1 MQLSKGG
8 HGMAFDAC
16 MMRAVLSEFTAE
28 FPSAKIEK
36 VYQPQND
43 EIDLLIHC
51 GKQSR
56 RLVFNVGPNA
66 PRLQISDVQ
75 KENPKVAPM
84 FCMLLRK
91 YLVGAKIVSVCQP
104 NFDRIADFTL
114 SCYDEMGFPTE
125 KRIIC
130 EIMGKYANL
139 ILTDK
144 DYKVLSALKII
155 DFSQSTVRQVLPG
168 LKYQVPAMQVKCSPL
183 VIDRELFFEKAA
195 AFPRE
200 RTVEKF
206 ITQTYSGIAT
216 QIAHELCFRAT
227 GNIDTPLCNS
237 DPERLY
243 SVFSDWQELL
253 IGEKYTP
260 TVVFSEDG
268 LPMDYSYMDITYL
281 GCELRKKHFDRLSD
295 MLDCYF
301 EEKDRLEHIHQRSR
315 DITNLVNSAI
325 QRTEKKL
332 NIQREALSESRM
344 GDEYKKYGDLITA
357 SIYKLKRG
365 EERFSCIDYSDESM
379 PEIEIE
385 LDKRLSPS
393 QNAQKYYK
401 LYTKAKTRRTILTE
415 QIKIWESELS
425 YLMGVR
431 DFLSLAESE
440 SDILEIREELYRAGY
455 AAKMRGYTPDKKQ
468 KISPYKFKTSG
479 GFVVVVGRNNTQN
492 DNITLHIA
500 DKNDIWFHTKGFP
513 GSHAVLLCEGKE
525 PGDSDYTEAASL
537 AALYSK
543 ATGDNIAV
551 DYTRV
556 KNIKKPQGSKPGF
569 VIYKT
574 NYTAYVS
581 AMDKDR
587 AREMRIK

>member
-1 MQLSKGG
+1 
-8 HGMAFDAC
+8 MAFDAC
-16 MMRAVLSEFTAE
+16 MMRGVLSEFASE
-28 FPSAKIEK
+28 FPTAKIER
-36 VYQPQND
+36 VHQPQND

-66 PRLQISDVQ
+66 PRLQLSDIQ

-139 ILTDK
+139 IITDK
-144 DYKVLSALKII
+144 DYKVISALKII

-168 LKYQVPAMQVKCSPL
+168 LKYQVPAMQEKCSPL
-183 VIDRELFFEKAA
+183 VIDRELFFERLS
-195 AFPRE
+195 AFSSE
-200 RTVEKF
+200 RSVEKF

-227 GNIDTPLCNS
+227 GNIDTPLCNADS
-237 DPERLY
+237 TRLY
-243 SVFSDWQELL
+243 GVFSEWQQLL
-253 IGEKYTP
+253 IDEKYRP
-260 TVVFSEDG
+260 TVVFSDDG
-268 LPMDYSYMDITYL
+268 LPRDYSYMDITYL
-281 GCELRKKHFDRLSD
+281 GEGIAKKRFDRLSD

-332 NIQREALSESRM
+332 NIQREALADSKM
-344 GDEYKKYGDLITA
+344 GEEYKKYGDLITA
-357 SIYKLKRG
+357 NIYLMKRG
-365 EERFSCIDYSDESM
+365 AESVSCIDYSDENM
-379 PEIEIE
+379 PTVLIP
-385 LDKRLSPS
+385 LDKRLTPA

-401 LYTKAKTRRTILTE
+401 LYTKAKTRKAVLTE
-415 QIKIWESELS
+415 QIKLWEDELS
-425 YLMGVR
+425 YLTGVR

-440 SDILEIREELYRAGY
+440 SDILEIREELYRSGY
-455 AAKMRGYTPDKKQ
+455 ASKMRGYTPDKKR

-479 GFVVVVGRNNTQN
+479 GFVVIVGRNNTQN

-513 GSHAVLLCEGKE
+513 GSHAVLVTEGVE
-525 PGDSDYTEAASL
+525 PSDADYTEAASL

-543 ATGDNIAV
+543 ASGDNIAV

-556 KNIKKPQGSKPGF
+556 RNIKKPQGSKPGF

-574 NYTAYVS
+574 NFTAYVS
-581 AMDKDR
+581 AMDKER